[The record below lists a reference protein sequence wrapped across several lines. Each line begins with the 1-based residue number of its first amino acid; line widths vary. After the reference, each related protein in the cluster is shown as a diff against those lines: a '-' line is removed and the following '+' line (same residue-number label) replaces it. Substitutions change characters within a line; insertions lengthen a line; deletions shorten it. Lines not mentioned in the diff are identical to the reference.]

1 MWVSIII
8 NKSENSNNN
17 NINAQDEKYIKVS
30 YIDDFAIQ
38 LKRFGDYNYKYFY
51 SHKELISESNYQ

>member
-8 NKSENSNNN
+8 NKSENSNN